1 MSETN
6 NNPTIEIRS
15 IGGRVLF
22 VSSRSSVRV
31 AVEEAVE
38 KRADLRGADLR
49 GADLSGADLSG
60 ADLSGADL
68 SGADLSDAIC
78 LSGAY
83 LSGADLSGA
92 DLSGADLSGAYL
104 SGADLSGADLSG
116 AYLSGAYLSGAYLSG
131 AYLSGA
137 DLRGA
142 DLSGADLS
150 GADLSG
156 ADLSGAKNAEL
167 AIARINILPEG
178 DLIAYKK
185 CQGGRIVKLRIPAD
199 AKRSHA
205 SGRKCRA
212 EFAEVLE
219 ITDASGSVVSEAFSC
234 HDSRFRYE
242 AGVVVR
248 PTAAFD
254 EDRWNE
260 CSTGIHF
267 YISREEAV
275 AHV

>member
-49 GADLSGADLSG
+49 
-60 ADLSGADL
+60 
-68 SGADLSDAIC
+68 
-78 LSGAY
+78 
-83 LSGADLSGA
+83 
-92 DLSGADLSGAYL
+92 
-104 SGADLSGADLSG
+104 
-116 AYLSGAYLSGAYLSG
+116 
-131 AYLSGA
+131 
-137 DLRGA
+137 
-142 DLSGADLS
+142 GADLS